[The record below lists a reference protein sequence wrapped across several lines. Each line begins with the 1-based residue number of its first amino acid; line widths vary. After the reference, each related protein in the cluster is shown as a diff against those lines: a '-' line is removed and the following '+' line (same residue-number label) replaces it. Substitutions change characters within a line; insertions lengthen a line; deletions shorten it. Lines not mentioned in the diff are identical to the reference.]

1 MFSTKC
7 NCFIILGI
15 YAIPLRS
22 IYKTCLFR
30 LQISFTGDESYNYF
44 YQSIMRYKKN
54 YFSPMGIASI
64 YFRLILY
71 VCFREKRGRLSERTR
86 SDSNKFPYL
95 DFFSKSM
102 TGKSSLSSTS
112 SFPPMLEMDP
122 DVLDDE
128 ITNNFQKQC
137 YTLEIYK

>member
-1 MFSTKC
+1 
-7 NCFIILGI
+7 
-15 YAIPLRS
+15 
-22 IYKTCLFR
+22 
-30 LQISFTGDESYNYF
+30 
-44 YQSIMRYKKN
+44 
-54 YFSPMGIASI
+54 MGIVSI

-112 SFPPMLEMDP
+112 SFPPILEMNP
-122 DVLDDE
+122 VVLDDE
-128 ITNNFQKQC
+128 IPNTFQKE
-137 YTLEIYK
+137 YYMLEIYT